1 MENPVSQG
9 LTLSNYQL
17 RLPDFEGPLDVLLR
31 LIERSQLAITDVSL
45 VSVTQQFLAVLADMR
60 QSTSLETVAEF
71 AAVGARLT
79 LIKSRSLLPR
89 PPKAEDDESTDSE
102 LTVELNEYKRMKDVA
117 RQLGERHTAGLSLF
131 TSEFRPQTS
140 VPAAPKEP
148 ALVSYEAN
156 VLLRSIRRRL
166 TVVPKPIQ
174 LLRQRRI
181 VSIRDMIERV
191 LRLTSRATP
200 VSFSHLSAS
209 YNSRTDVATAFLA
222 VLVLVRRHSLRA
234 KQPYLFGD
242 IDLLQN
248 SSEPLS
254 NDDIDENDFL

>member
-1 MENPVSQG
+1 MNIPASQG
-9 LTLSNYQL
+9 MTLSNYQL

-60 QSTSLETVAEF
+60 ESTSLETVAEF
-71 AAVGARLT
+71 AAVGTRLT
-79 LIKSRSLLPR
+79 LLKSRSLLPR
-89 PPKAEDDESTDSE
+89 PPQAEEDERTDSD

-117 RQLGERHTAGLSLF
+117 RQLGERHTSGLSLF
-131 TSEFRPQTS
+131 TSEFRSQ
-140 VPAAPKEP
+140 VPIPAVPKEP

-174 LLRQRRI
+174 QLRQRRI
-181 VSIRDMIERV
+181 VSIRDMIDRV
-191 LRLTSRATP
+191 LHLTSRVTP

-234 KQPYLFGD
+234 NQPHLFGD
-242 IDLLQN
+242 IDLLQI
-248 SSEPLS
+248 SAEPLS
-254 NDDIDENDFL
+254 NHDIDEDDFL